1 MPNPSPNSL
10 ANLKGNEFKKGDTT
24 DKAAAGRLGG
34 IASGE
39 SKRRAKSFQ
48 EAAEIILNQLVDKK
62 DKNGNVIDKITG
74 YEAILLGQLDEAIR
88 KHNTKA
94 AKFIADITTPK
105 RVEIT
110 GKDGAPL
117 HVASTVDLA
126 QVEELHKKI
135 VEATNDNK

>member
-1 MPNPSPNSL
+1 MHPNSL
-10 ANLKGNEFKKGDTT
+10 ANLKEFDTNQNREQA
-24 DKAAAGRLGG
+24 KINGRKGG
-34 IASGE
+34 IASAE

-105 RVEIT
+105 RVEVT

-117 HVASTVDLA
+117 HVASTVDLS
-126 QVEELHKKI
+126 QVAELHKKI
-135 VEATNDNK
+135 VEATDDNK

>member
-1 MPNPSPNSL
+1 MANVQNLIPNEQRTPEERREN
-10 ANLKGNEFKKGDTT
+10 AR
-24 DKAAAGRLGG
+24 KAG

-39 SKRRAKSFQ
+39 ARRRAKSFQ
-48 EAAEIILNQLVDKK
+48 EAAQIILNQLVDRK

-94 AKFIADITTPK
+94 AKFIADVAAPK
-105 RVEIT
+105 RIELT

-117 HVASTVDLA
+117 HVATTAVDLDK
-126 QVEELHKKI
+126 VDELHKKL
-135 VEATNDNK
+135 VKAEDEDK